1 MDSFM
6 IASLFLEKL
15 YIPQYC
21 SWLAAVQSSTI
32 TLSLLLFWVW

>member
-21 SWLAAVQSSTI
+21 SWLAAV
-32 TLSLLLFWVW
+32 